1 MKFLMKAN
9 ERGRTY
15 SAFTILSSMA
25 AKRKYKDSV
34 FISLFKDKKRLLELY
49 NAIEGTSYKN
59 PDLININT
67 LEGVLF
73 PDRQNDISFTI
84 GDKLIVLIEHQS
96 SINENMPLRFLIY
109 ISKVYEKI
117 IDSDTIYKRDLIKIP
132 KPEFIVL
139 YNGVDKYPKEKKLKL
154 SDAFEKA
161 GMEAPALELSVRVL
175 NINKGHNLKL
185 EQRSK
190 NLAGY
195 SAFVAKVREFQS
207 NGESLRKSIEKAV
220 LYCISRGILRDYLKQ
235 NSSEVVNMLYT
246 EFKLEDAI
254 AVRVAE
260 GEARGEA
267 RGMKKLLALWEKGIP
282 LADAKRR
289 LGIHKAHFA
298 R

>member
-1 MKFLMKAN
+1 MAKVF
-9 ERGRTY
+9 
-15 SAFTILSSMA
+15 SILPYMP
-25 AKRKYKDSV
+25 AKRKFKDSV
-34 FISLFKDKKRLLELY
+34 FTSLFKDKKRLLELY

-59 PDLININT
+59 PNIISINT

-84 GDKLIVLIEHQS
+84 GDKLVVLIEHQS

-117 IDSDTIYKRDLIKIP
+117 IDSDNIYKRELIKIP

-139 YNGVDKYPKEKKLKL
+139 YNGVDKHPKEKILKL

-161 GMEAPALELSVRVL
+161 GMKAPELELSVRVL

-185 EQRSK
+185 ERRSK

-207 NGESLRKSIEKAV
+207 SGDSLRKAIENAV
-220 LYCISRGILRDYLKQ
+220 LYCIGKGILRDYLKKH
-235 NSSEVVNMLYT
+235 SSEVVNMLYK
-246 EFKLEDAI
+246 EFKLEDFV
-254 AVRVAE
+254 AVRE
-260 GEARGEA
+260 KEAEA
-267 RGMKKLLALWEKGIP
+267 RGMKKLLTLLEKGVP
-282 LADAKRR
+282 LVDAKRK
-289 LGIHKAHFA
+289 LGISRTYAT

>member
-1 MKFLMKAN
+1 MALLEVCRNCDKF
-9 ERGRTY
+9 
-15 SAFTILSSMA
+15 SILPFMP

-59 PDLININT
+59 PNIISINT

-73 PDRQNDISFTI
+73 TDRQNDISFTI
-84 GDKLIVLIEHQS
+84 GDKLVVLIEHQS

-117 IDSDTIYKRDLIKIP
+117 IDSDNIYKRELIKIP

-139 YNGVDKYPKEKKLKL
+139 YNGIDKYPKEKILKL

-161 GMEAPALELSVRVL
+161 NMKAPELELSVRVL

-185 EQRSK
+185 EKRSK

-207 NGESLRKSIEKAV
+207 SGDSLRKAIENAV
-220 LYCISRGILRDYLKQ
+220 LYCIGKGILRDYLKQ
-235 NSSEVVNMLYT
+235 NSSEVVNMLYK
-246 EFKLEDAI
+246 EFKLEDFV
-254 AVRVAE
+254 AVRE
-260 GEARGEA
+260 KEARA
-267 RGMKKLLALWEKGIP
+267 RGKKEGRAELLTLWEKGVP
-282 LADAKRR
+282 LAEAKRK
-289 LGIHKAHFA
+289 LGIHKAHA
-298 R
+298 AI

>member
-1 MKFLMKAN
+1 MP
-9 ERGRTY
+9 
-15 SAFTILSSMA
+15 

-49 NAIEGTSYKN
+49 NAIDGTSYKN
-59 PDLININT
+59 PDIISINT

-73 PDRQNDISFTI
+73 PDRQNDISITI
-84 GDKLIVLIEHQS
+84 DDKLVVLIEHQS

-117 IDSDTIYKRDLIKIP
+117 IDSDNIYKREWRKIP

-139 YNGVDKYPKEKKLKL
+139 YNGVDKHPKEKILKL

-161 GMEAPALELSVRVL
+161 GMKAPELELSVRVL

-185 EQRSK
+185 ERRSK

-207 NGESLRKSIEKAV
+207 SGDSLRKAIENAV
-220 LYCISRGILRDYLKQ
+220 LYCIGKGILRDYLKQ
-235 NSSEVVNMLYT
+235 HSSEVVNMLYK
-246 EFKLEDAI
+246 EFNLEDFV
-254 AVRVAE
+254 AVRE
-260 GEARGEA
+260 KEAEA
-267 RGMKKLLALWEKGIP
+267 RGMKKGEARGKARGMKEVFALLEKGIP
-282 LADAKRR
+282 LADAKRK
-289 LGIHKAHFA
+289 LGISRNYAA